1 MGPACRGAFALPNRD
16 AVRRPVGDRG
26 GPDEARALHGPPVAR
41 VAGGPAIVA
50 HDEVLARLELRPP
63 AGAVVT
69 PLRGYVLVGQALAVD
84 EHGAVALGHL
94 LAGKRDHA
102 LDEGERAGLAAARCA
117 GWSVEDRDL
126 AAARAAKAVDDPERD
141 DSVGVVGQ
149 AAAARPGAVQRGLH
163 RRRRDAVWLRHL
175 GLEDEHERDCDGDRQ
190 NPVEHP
196 PPGPGQAAEETVG
209 DHPSRV
215 LAGAGD
221 KVAILPA
228 PHFTGLAKWA
238 RGAHFL

>member
-1 MGPACRGAFALPNRD
+1 MGPACRGAFALPDRD

-26 GPDEARALHGPPVAR
+26 GPDEARALHGPPVAG

-69 PLRGYVLVGQALAVD
+69 PLRGHVLLGQALAVD

-94 LAGKRDHA
+94 LAGKPDHA

-117 GWSVEDRDL
+117 GWSVEDGDL
-126 AAARAAKAVDDPERD
+126 AAARAAKAVDD
-141 DSVGVVGQ
+141 Q
-149 AAAARPGAVQRGLH
+149 
-163 RRRRDAVWLRHL
+163 
-175 GLEDEHERDCDGDRQ
+175 ERDCDGDRQ

-196 PPGPGQAAEETVG
+196 PPGPVQAAEETVG